1 MAAAGRIGLSKL
13 ADSSRM
19 CTHRRPWQLEA
30 VAGLENGHAEL
41 CNPPSHVVESCSMI
55 SRRAFLCLHSGKR
68 LRYPMSSLD
77 MMPRSR
83 PPFNSSVVST
93 YNWEPMHSH
102 KVPQASC
109 VIQFASLN
117 VILN

>member
-30 VAGLENGHAEL
+30 VAGLGNGHAEFHL
-41 CNPPSHVVESCSMI
+41 MSVESCSMI

-68 LRYPMSSLD
+68 LRYPMGSLD

-83 PPFNSSVVST
+83 PPFNASVVST